1 MNLPAW
7 PKVETIKAFATYGI
21 AAYIVYRAFNIL
33 NDLSVLSPETF
44 GIAAIGI
51 IGGTVVGVT
60 SFLFGVEQGKQQQKA
75 FEAGVNTTPTG
86 GTTVN
91 ASGDTTVQGGDP
103 TIVQK
108 TTPAGE

>member
-21 AAYIVYRAFNIL
+21 AAYIV
-33 NDLSVLSPETF
+33 LSVLSPETF

>member
-1 MNLPAW
+1 MNLPAM
-7 PKVETIKAFATYGI
+7 PRVETIKAFATYGI

-75 FEAGVNTTPTG
+75 FEAGVNVTPSGPT
-86 GTTVN
+86 TTVTN
-91 ASGDTTVQGGDP
+91 AENVDAGGPTTV
-103 TIVQK
+103 
-108 TTPAGE
+108 TTK